1 MNYEN
6 VTSELAYDLVQREV
20 WTVTEFQ
27 AWHIFKLIEGDLLQ
41 PTPEY
46 VPDFRQIRR
55 SNRLTV
61 YLSHVIPNSQMVVHF
76 GYRLYNSFDVRFKVN
91 GYSAPDRHL
100 SGFNVQ
106 DKTKENLD
114 KAWARIIKMAKIAV
128 AYDLDEKNSEDLLY
142 LANTLCPVG

>member
-6 VTSELAYDLVQREV
+6 VTSELAYDLVQRKV
-20 WTVTEFQ
+20 WTVAEFQ
-27 AWHIFKLIEGDLLQ
+27 AWHIFKLKEADLLQ

-61 YLSHVIPNSQMVVHF
+61 YLSHVIPNSKMVVYF
-76 GYRLYNSFDVRFKVN
+76 GQRLYDSFDVRFEVN
-91 GYSAPDRHL
+91 DYSAPDRHL

-142 LANTLCPVG
+142 LANTLCPAG